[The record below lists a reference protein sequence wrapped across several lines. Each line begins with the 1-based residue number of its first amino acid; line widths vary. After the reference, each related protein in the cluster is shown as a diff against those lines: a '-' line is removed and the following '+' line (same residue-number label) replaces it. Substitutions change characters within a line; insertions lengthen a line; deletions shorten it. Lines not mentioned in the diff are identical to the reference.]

1 LNRPLARGRWLAL
14 LPVVAAL
21 AFTDS
26 ASAHAILSPSTV
38 LARSSQVFTLAVPTE
53 KEGATTTQIELTP
66 PKGFGIDSFGAA
78 PGWKRTTDQ
87 SGSGEEVEIR
97 KVTWSGGAVP
107 SGEAAMLQFVGDVG
121 AAKDYVFKIRQTYS
135 DGTVVDWTGATGSDT
150 PAPKVEAKS
159 SLGGG
164 GSSTLATIA
173 FVLAVLALVA
183 AAIAL
188 LLKAGEGR
196 DLA

>member
-66 PKGFGIDSFGAA
+66 PSGFGIDSFAAA

-97 KVTWSGGAVP
+97 KVTWAGGAVP

-135 DGTVVDWTGATGSDT
+135 DGTVVDWTGAAGSDT
-150 PAPKVEAKS
+150 PAPHVEAKS

-173 FVLAVLALVA
+173 FVIAVLALVA

>member
-1 LNRPLARGRWLAL
+1 MNRPLARGRWLAL

-97 KVTWSGGAVP
+97 KVAETSDFPVDAV
-107 SGEAAMLQFVGDVG
+107 SEEHLRKEQEWREANQRP
-121 AAKDYVFKIRQTYS
+121 ITN
-135 DGTVVDWTGATGSDT
+135 
-150 PAPKVEAKS
+150 
-159 SLGGG
+159 
-164 GSSTLATIA
+164 
-173 FVLAVLALVA
+173 
-183 AAIAL
+183 
-188 LLKAGEGR
+188 
-196 DLA
+196 